1 MLHRAGC
8 FGRGRRPLPDRL
20 HQHEARRMRALV
32 SSNRLPCHSHSI
44 LRFPIAW
51 ETSSS
56 GLATGA
62 RAREP
67 HAPSAPPEARRIRRP
82 VHSPSA
88 RGPLAGTPDIRAPA
102 PTHRPHGLA
111 RRSHRRFDNFP
122 WPFGR
127 IGPVG
132 RMVPLSRAGERV
144 VARASHDRLPE
155 AAVHGPEEDRHHRGC
170 GRQGRLQPGH
180 RLPAG
185 RHPAEPG
192 RRDRGAGAVR
202 TLWPT
207 PETRTSCRFSR
218 PARSG

>member
-1 MLHRAGC
+1 MTSASTAIST
-8 FGRGRRPLPDRL
+8 PLPLSLDPAVSNCMGNLLVRLGDR
-20 HQHEARRMRALV
+20 
-32 SSNRLPCHSHSI
+32 C
-44 LRFPIAW
+44 
-51 ETSSS
+51 
-56 GLATGA
+56 TGA
-62 RAREP
+62 RTARP
-67 HAPSAPPEARRIRRP
+67 IGPTGGQTDSSTRPFTPGCQRPGSADRNRRP
-82 VHSPSA
+82 
-88 RGPLAGTPDIRAPA
+88 GAGTPDIRAPA

-122 WPFGR
+122 WPFWR